1 MTTVA
6 AEEVVETDESEL
18 PTAAEETVLTEPAV
32 AEEVVCSAVS
42 ASAEEEVAT
51 SEVDP
56 PVSMEEEVSVCA
68 EEEVSSLAEEKP
80 ARVEDGS
87 DPAANELP
95 VSVKEELSVTTAGD
109 DAEMLP
115 AVTENKVSQ
124 LADAG
129 EKELAPV
136 SNNIDKKVCASSLS
150 SSVPSKPVVSAP
162 LTPVNQQKQIVV
174 VKREPK
180 ECGVKTEFSTTTT
193 TTAAAAA
200 KAIVSATIVA
210 SSAGTSAVT
219 KVAGAAVAAATTT
232 SKMSTTTAVA
242 EGKSTST
249 TVTTTSNK
257 VYLGKITKVT
267 KKVKKNK
274 GTLPPFCRFQTF
286 VSKQRSIMV
295 LPQHELRKMS
305 RRGSLREA
313 TGFSYTAKMNPQSW
327 PYGVSPRPCF
337 RTAWRYRNQ
346 MLSTIHQVALQLRV
360 LWASMRWDDLQAKP
374 PPGGTNTMTTES
386 DVQTTELLKRKD
398 VGPFGLRSEYLV
410 RRITVPID
418 LPSKPREKVTPQ
430 RTGLRE
436 RRRPE
441 SPQHKGPTVT
451 EVWVPEED
459 LELWE
464 IRQFGEK

>member
-1 MTTVA
+1 MAAAAVTTA
-6 AEEVVETDESEL
+6 
-18 PTAAEETVLTEPAV
+18 TAVTK
-32 AEEVVCSAVS
+32 S
-42 ASAEEEVAT
+42 
-51 SEVDP
+51 
-56 PVSMEEEVSVCA
+56 
-68 EEEVSSLAEEKP
+68 
-80 ARVEDGS
+80 
-87 DPAANELP
+87 
-95 VSVKEELSVTTAGD
+95 TTAGD
-109 DAEMLP
+109 
-115 AVTENKVSQ
+115 
-124 LADAG
+124 
-129 EKELAPV
+129 
-136 SNNIDKKVCASSLS
+136 
-150 SSVPSKPVVSAP
+150 
-162 LTPVNQQKQIVV
+162 
-174 VKREPK
+174 
-180 ECGVKTEFSTTTT
+180 
-193 TTAAAAA
+193 
-200 KAIVSATIVA
+200 
-210 SSAGTSAVT
+210 T
-219 KVAGAAVAAATTT
+219 K
-232 SKMSTTTAVA
+232 
-242 EGKSTST
+242 T
-249 TVTTTSNK
+249 TVTKTVTSNK

-295 LPQHELRKMS
+295 LPQHELRKMA

-313 TGFSYTAKMNPQSW
+313 TGFSYTAKVNPQSW

-337 RTAWRYRNQ
+337 KTAWRYRNQ
-346 MLSTIHQVALQLRV
+346 MLTTIHQVALQLRV
-360 LWASMRWDDLQAKP
+360 LWASLRWDDLQAKS

-398 VGPFGLRSEYLV
+398 IGPFGLRSEYLV

-441 SPQHKGPTVT
+441 SPQHKGPSVT